1 MSRYLLAKVAR
12 AVFVVWAA
20 YTLSFI
26 LLYLL
31 PVNAIDLLFDPT
43 DLATTTAAAKRQ
55 IAAYY
60 GFNKPAIVQY
70 FERLGDAF
78 RGDLGLS
85 VQSGKPVW
93 YAIGSVIEPTL
104 VLAVCALVV
113 AVFIAFGIAF
123 LASRTR
129 FRWLANLLQS
139 IPPATVSVP
148 VFLIGLVLIQVF
160 SFNLGWFPPTG
171 DSGLVSLVLPVVT
184 LAIPVSGPIAQL
196 LTDSFLREL
205 EAPYVMTA
213 VAKGATRSW
222 VLSREVFR
230 NASLPALT
238 IAGVIFGN
246 LLAGSVIVETIY
258 SRPGMGRLTELSVG
272 TKDIPVIQG
281 IVVVSAILFALGN
294 LAVDLIYP
302 LLDPRLKAR
311 IASQ

>member
-1 MSRYLLAKVAR
+1 VIRYVLAKLGR

-26 LLYLL
+26 VLYLL
-31 PVNAIDLLFDPT
+31 PANAIDLLFDPT
-43 DLATTTAAAKRQ
+43 DQTEATAKAKQ
-55 IAAYY
+55 QLSVYY
-60 GFNKPAIVQY
+60 GFNKPPVVQY
-70 FERLGDAF
+70 FDRLGAAL
-78 RGDLGLS
+78 RGNLGIS
-85 VQSGKPVW
+85 VQSGRPVW
-93 YAIGSVIEPTL
+93 SAIGSVIGPTL
-104 VLAVCALVV
+104 VLAVCALLL
-113 AVFIAFGIAF
+113 AIIIAFGIAF
-123 LASRTR
+123 LASLTG

-139 IPPATVSVP
+139 IPPATVSLP
-148 VFLIGLVLIQVF
+148 VFLVGLLLIQIF
-160 SFNLGWFPPTG
+160 SFRLGWFPPLG
-171 DSGLVSLVLPVVT
+171 DSGPRSLVLPVVT
-184 LAIPVSGPIAQL
+184 LAVPVSGPIAQL

-222 VLSREVFR
+222 VLVREVFR

-246 LLAGSVIVETIY
+246 LLAGAVIVETIF

-272 TKDIPVIQG
+272 TKDVPVIQG
-281 IVVVSAILFALGN
+281 IVVVTATVFAVAN

-311 IASQ
+311 IVTG

>member
-1 MSRYLLAKVAR
+1 VIRYLLAKVAR

-31 PVNAIDLLFDPT
+31 PVNAVDLLFDPT
-43 DLATTTAAAKRQ
+43 DLTMTTAAAKRQ
-55 IAAYY
+55 MEVYY
-60 GFNKPAIVQY
+60 GFNKPPFVQY
-70 FERLGDAF
+70 LDRLWAALHGN
-78 RGDLGLS
+78 LGLS

-104 VLAVCALVV
+104 VLAVCALILALV
-113 AVFIAFGIAF
+113 IAFGVAF

-139 IPPATVSVP
+139 VPPATVSVP

-160 SFNLGWFPPTG
+160 CFRLGWFPPFG
-171 DSGLVSLVLPVVT
+171 DNGISSLVLPVIT
-184 LAIPVSGPIAQL
+184 LAVPVSGPIAQL

-213 VAKGATRSW
+213 IAKGATRSW
-222 VLSREVFR
+222 VLVREVFR

-246 LLAGSVIVETIY
+246 LLAGAVIVETIF

-281 IVVVSAILFALGN
+281 VVVVTATVFALTN
-294 LAVDLIYP
+294 LVVDLIYP

-311 IASQ
+311 IVTR